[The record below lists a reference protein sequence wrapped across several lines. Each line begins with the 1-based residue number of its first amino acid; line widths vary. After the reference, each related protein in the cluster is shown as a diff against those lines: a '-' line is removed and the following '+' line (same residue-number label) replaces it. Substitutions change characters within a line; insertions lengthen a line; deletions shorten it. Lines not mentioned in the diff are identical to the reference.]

1 MTEEEILNTL
11 DNTNDGAYCSFVELG
26 HVYSYLIDSRLNIFR
41 SENNQ
46 WAIAIERLGYN
57 PRASAIILDIFY
69 YGNCLIN
76 LETYNE
82 NLKNYYSIYPI
93 ESLDETL
100 ESETLKSEIETWN
113 IRSEKVQISKLSDD
127 YLNAGIKL
135 RKSELKEINVENVA
149 RLLVTKHRDLFRAT
163 DKELYKSIPTELSK
177 ILVID
182 EWHHKDFQLAMTS
195 PMTDEHIKYTLE
207 FNQNL
212 GGLQDFDFEGLK
224 ALISQ
229 QGVLAESGNRKIW
242 KNNRPSSY
250 ETWQLIAK
258 TIVSND
264 TSIYQPTLK
273 PNTHWKNWK
282 KSGSM

>member
-11 DNTNDGAYCSFVELG
+11 DNSNDGAYCSFVELG

-41 SENNQ
+41 SDNNQ

-82 NLKNYYSIYPI
+82 NLKNYCSIYPI
-93 ESLDETL
+93 ENLDETL
-100 ESETLKSEIETWN
+100 ESESLKSEIETWN
-113 IRSEKVQISKLSDD
+113 IRGVKVQISKLNDD

-135 RKSELKEINVENVA
+135 RKSEIEDINVENVG
-149 RLLVTKHRDLFRAT
+149 RLLVTKHQDLFRAT
-163 DKELYKSIPTELSK
+163 DKELYKSIPAELSK

-182 EWHHKDFQLAMTS
+182 EWHHKDFQLEMTS
-195 PMTDEHIKYTLE
+195 PLTDEHIKYTLQ

-212 GGLQDFDFEGLK
+212 GGLQDFGFEGLK

-229 QGVLAESGNRKIW
+229 QGILAESGNRKIW